1 MPCVK
6 QMPKRQDDQPGS
18 GCRADC
24 LHRAMVKSYRATKSE
39 ADQVRKI
46 EREDACNG
54 YATEGAEWDAEH
66 PSWGF
71 HEFLISNRQKDRP

>member
-1 MPCVK
+1 
-6 QMPKRQDDQPGS
+6 
-18 GCRADC
+18 
-24 LHRAMVKSYRATKSE
+24 MVKSYRATKSE